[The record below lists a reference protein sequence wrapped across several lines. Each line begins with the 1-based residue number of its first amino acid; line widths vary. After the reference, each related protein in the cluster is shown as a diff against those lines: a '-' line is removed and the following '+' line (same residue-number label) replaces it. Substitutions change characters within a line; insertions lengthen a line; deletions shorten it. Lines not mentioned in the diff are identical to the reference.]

1 MTDLHPELIAAI
13 ATRLYREAAS
23 AAAPA
28 IRQPIVP
35 NASVSDFRIAA
46 ERLLALAPPQT
57 SLPDAPTLAPATASP
72 SIPVNLIPTNG
83 SSHIVKP
90 DLGPHSVGMAN
101 PLMPR
106 AGIPNVGTANMGAPN
121 VGTPNMGTPSPSTP
135 NMIAPGMAGTDI
147 GNDPQDGLRGF
158 VRRVRFSSAAAP
170 ADAVVRD
177 VEFTR
182 PCQSLSGDD
191 ALRRAVARLRSA
203 HAVHTLPAAG
213 NLPMLEQ
220 GFDVAGVRRDFPALH
235 QTVHGKPLIWM
246 DNAATTQKPQ
256 AVIDAVSRFYAR
268 DNSNIHRAA
277 HTLAARATDAYER
290 AREKSREFLGA
301 NASREILF
309 VRGTTEGINLIANI
323 FGRSQLREGDEIL
336 LTLLE
341 HHANIVPWQMIARAT
356 GARIRVVP
364 VNDRGEVLLAEYQ
377 RLLGPKTRMVG
388 LVHACNSLGTI
399 LPVEEMTRM
408 AKQHGA
414 RVLIDGAQ
422 SVAHIP
428 VNVQTLGC
436 DFYVFS
442 GHKLFGPT
450 GIGVVYATSELLDI
464 LPPWQG
470 GGNMIRD
477 VTFEHT
483 TYADPPARFEAGTP
497 NIADAVGLAAAIE
510 YIQHLGLAAIARH
523 EHDLLRQA
531 TEGLSAI
538 PGLRLIG
545 TAAHKVGVISF
556 VLDNVPPEE
565 VGKRLDHEGIAVRSG
580 HHCAQ
585 PSLRRFGLEATVRPS
600 LAFYNTPAEV
610 EKLISVVRDIRH

>member
-1 MTDLHPELIAAI
+1 LKAFV
-13 ATRLYREAAS
+13 RQVRFGGV
-23 AAAPA
+23 AAPTHA
-28 IRQPIVP
+28 V
-35 NASVSDFRIAA
+35 
-46 ERLLALAPPQT
+46 
-57 SLPDAPTLAPATASP
+57 
-72 SIPVNLIPTNG
+72 
-83 SSHIVKP
+83 
-90 DLGPHSVGMAN
+90 
-101 PLMPR
+101 
-106 AGIPNVGTANMGAPN
+106 AGK
-121 VGTPNMGTPSPSTP
+121 
-135 NMIAPGMAGTDI
+135 
-147 GNDPQDGLRGF
+147 RG
-158 VRRVRFSSAAAP
+158 VA
-170 ADAVVRD
+170 
-177 VEFTR
+177 R
-182 PCQSLSGDD
+182 PCRELGGDD
-191 ALRRAVARLRSA
+191 ALVRAVAALRSA
-203 HAVHTLPAAG
+203 QAASAG
-213 NLPMLEQ
+213 PSFPSG
-220 GFDVAGVRRDFPALH
+220 GFDVEAVRRDFPAL
-235 QTVHGKPLIWM
+235 QQSGHGQPLIWM

-256 AVIDAVSRFYAR
+256 SVIDAIARFYSR

-277 HTLAARATDAYER
+277 HALAARATEAYEQS
-290 AREKSREFLGA
+290 REKVREFLGA
-301 NASREILF
+301 SHIREILF
-309 VRGTTEGINLIANI
+309 VRGTTEGINLVANT

-336 LTLLE
+336 LTTLE
-341 HHANIVPWQMIARAT
+341 HHANIVPWQMISRET

-364 VNDRGEVLLAEYQ
+364 VNDRGELLLDEYQ
-377 RLLGPKTRMVG
+377 RLLGPRTRLVG

-408 AKQHGA
+408 AKRHGA

-428 VNVQTLGC
+428 VNVQEMGC

-450 GIGVVYATSELLDI
+450 GIGAVYATPELLDG

-510 YIQHLGLAAIARH
+510 YVQRLGLAAIAGH

-531 TEGLSAI
+531 TAGLSAI

-545 TAAHKVGVISF
+545 TAPHKVGVLSF
-556 VLDNVPPEE
+556 VLDKLPPEE
-565 VGKRLDHEGIAVRSG
+565 VGKRLDREGIAVRAG

-610 EKLISVVRDIRH
+610 EKLVAAVSRISRS